1 MAPAMRHVNP
11 GARSRHLQWDFS
23 LNRPLPPYEP
33 ATQEQAPHS
42 AAHSSV
48 SECATTDETRSGT
61 SSRWTEQQSSVL
73 IGSWKENLA
82 HVESARNAEAWHKI
96 LAEVNKAGAKK
107 SVKQCR
113 DKLRNLKMQ
122 YTKAKQH
129 NKGTGN
135 SPMYS
140 PHYDELDEVL
150 GTRAVITMPGVLQ
163 AGTPASECS
172 TPGPQLDDRQ
182 HVSESEEE
190 DVPLA
195 AVAGRGLP
203 RIQQLPM
210 KPLKGNGGSEE
221 EEGVSPLQQRLL
233 AMQERQMEMFAAAE
247 RRTEDLL
254 LRLETEQRKAEQ
266 EARARDHEFLLKV
279 AELFS
284 KK

>member
-1 MAPAMRHVNP
+1 M
-11 GARSRHLQWDFS
+11 
-23 LNRPLPPYEP
+23 
-33 ATQEQAPHS
+33 
-42 AAHSSV
+42 
-48 SECATTDETRSGT
+48 
-61 SSRWTEQQSSVL
+61 
-73 IGSWKENLA
+73 A
-82 HVESARNAEAWHKI
+82 HVESARNAEAWQKI

-107 SVKQCR
+107 RVKQCR

-140 PHYDELDEVL
+140 PHYDELDEVF

-182 HVSESEEE
+182 HVSELKEE

-195 AVAGRGLP
+195 AVARKRTAANPAAADEATKRKRP
-203 RIQQLPM
+203 R
-210 KPLKGNGGSEE
+210 KSRKRVSEGE

>member
-1 MAPAMRHVNP
+1 M
-11 GARSRHLQWDFS
+11 LK
-23 LNRPLPPYEP
+23 
-33 ATQEQAPHS
+33 
-42 AAHSSV
+42 AH
-48 SECATTDETRSGT
+48 A
-61 SSRWTEQQSSVL
+61 
-73 IGSWKENLA
+73 
-82 HVESARNAEAWHKI
+82 I

-107 SVKQCR
+107 SVKQYR

-195 AVAGRGLP
+195 EVARKRTAANP
-203 RIQQLPM
+203 AAAADKATKR
-210 KPLKGNGGSEE
+210 KRTRKTRKRVCEE
-221 EEGVSPLQQRLL
+221 DEGVSPLQRLL
-233 AMQERQMEMFAAAE
+233 EMLERQMEMFASVE
-247 RRTEDLL
+247 RRNEDLL
-254 LRLETEQRKAEQ
+254 VRLETEQRKAEQ
-266 EARARDHEFLLKV
+266 EAWTRDHEFLQSTLLNILAATNIHVVLLYVTIPNNKNSNIHLSWKLQWN
-279 AELFS
+279 EHCNKS
-284 KK
+284 

>member
-1 MAPAMRHVNP
+1 M
-11 GARSRHLQWDFS
+11 LK
-23 LNRPLPPYEP
+23 
-33 ATQEQAPHS
+33 
-42 AAHSSV
+42 AH
-48 SECATTDETRSGT
+48 A
-61 SSRWTEQQSSVL
+61 
-73 IGSWKENLA
+73 
-82 HVESARNAEAWHKI
+82 I

-113 DKLRNLKMQ
+113 DKLRNLKMH

-163 AGTPASECS
+163 AGTPASDFS

-195 AVAGRGLP
+195 AVARKRTAANP
-203 RIQQLPM
+203 AAAADEATKR
-210 KPLKGNGGSEE
+210 KRTRKTRKRVCEE
-221 EEGVSPLQQRLL
+221 YEGVSPLQRLL
-233 AMQERQMEMFAAAE
+233 EMQERQMEMFASVE
-247 RRTEDLL
+247 RRNEDLL
-254 LRLETEQRKAEQ
+254 VRLETEQRKAEQ
-266 EARARDHEFLLKV
+266 EA
-279 AELFS
+279 
-284 KK
+284 